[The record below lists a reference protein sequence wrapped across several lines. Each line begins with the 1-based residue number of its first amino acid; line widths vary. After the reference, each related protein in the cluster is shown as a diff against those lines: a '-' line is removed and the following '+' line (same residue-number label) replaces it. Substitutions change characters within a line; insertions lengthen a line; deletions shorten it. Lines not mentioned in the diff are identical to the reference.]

1 MNLTETED
9 YPTSTLPARADAL
22 MERMIAHGM
31 SALGPDDYETIYQA
45 LEATVEVRKTKAA
58 VAIIQKQ
65 MGLPSDLTPSDVKAL
80 FSLPD
85 DDDTMHSE
93 RRSR

>member
-9 YPTSTLPARADAL
+9 YPTATLPIRADAL
-22 MERMIAHGM
+22 MERMIARGM

-45 LEATVEVRKTKAA
+45 LEASCEVARTKADVAVVRK
-58 VAIIQKQ
+58 QL
-65 MGLPSDLTPSDVKAL
+65 GLPSDLTPDDVKAL

-85 DDDTMHSE
+85 DDDSMHQQPKT
-93 RRSR
+93 